1 MKQWKKVC
9 AAVCCAG
16 MLNGCSFISVG
27 DELLQVPKPS
37 ASYLQLQKEL
47 DKNLSDTVTY
57 TAPQSGQYRNSV
69 IFEDIDADGSEE
81 SFAFLRDSVSG
92 KITVYAYRMVDE
104 RYELIGSIDGNGTAL
119 DSVAFLD
126 MPESGGKGMILTWK
140 LVGEVS
146 KGLTVCA
153 LDDNGG
159 LKDVLNAECSDYTA
173 CDLDQDGGDELF
185 TVRYSMT
192 DRNTAQVYDYNGE
205 KMEMIS
211 QIDAS
216 QDIKTVAKMRRGY
229 IDSDTVGV
237 FVDNKFDTDVG
248 MQTDIYMLNDRSL
261 VNLAISDNTYRPI
274 ALYYSED
281 VNRDAI
287 IEVPIAKAMK
297 GYEMA
302 QPAEKQWMLD
312 WYRYSLS
319 KPAERICTTYRSST
333 EMWEMTLTDAWRKYV
348 TVKNVSSAESGV
360 SQTVFYEHRED
371 SEDVPLLTIL
381 VYTGSNH
388 KTAAASSGVVKL
400 GSTDTAT
407 YAARIENSD
416 LKLSVTA
423 EQVKKMFRILLSS
436 WN

>member
-1 MKQWKKVC
+1 MKQWKKIC

-16 MLNGCSFISVG
+16 MLSGCSFISVG
-27 DELLQVPKPS
+27 DDLLQVPSPS
-37 ASYLQLQKEL
+37 ASYVQLQKEL
-47 DKNLSDTVTY
+47 NKSLSDTVTY
-57 TAPQSGQYRNSV
+57 TAPQNGQYRNSV
-69 IFEDIDADGSEE
+69 IFEDIDGDGSEE

-92 KITVYAYRMVDE
+92 KITVCAYRMVDE
-104 RYELIGSIDGNGTAL
+104 QYEQIGSIDGNGTAL

-140 LVGEVS
+140 LVGGVS

-153 LDDNGG
+153 LNSRGM
-159 LKDVLNAECSDYTA
+159 LNDVLNVECSDYTA

-185 TVRYSMT
+185 TVRYNMMG
-192 DRNTAQVYDYNGE
+192 RNTAQVYDYDGR

-216 QDIKTVAKMRRGY
+216 QDAKTVAKMRSGY
-229 IDSDTVGV
+229 IDNDAVGV

-261 VNLAISDNTYRPI
+261 VNLALSDSTYRPI

-287 IEVPIAKAMK
+287 IEVPIARAMP
-297 GYEMA
+297 GYESA
-302 QPAEKQWMLD
+302 SPAEKQWMLD

-319 KPAERICTTYRSST
+319 EDERRICTTYRSST
-333 EMWEMTLTDAWRKYV
+333 EMWELTLSDAWRKYV
-348 TVKNVSSAESGV
+348 TVKNVSSSDTGV
-360 SQTVFYEHRED
+360 SQTVFYEHRGGRD
-371 SEDVPLLTIL
+371 DVPLLTIL
-381 VYTGSNH
+381 VYTGSDH
-388 KTAAASSGVVKL
+388 ETAAAAQGLIKL

-416 LKLSVTA
+416 LKLSVNT
-423 EQVKKMFRILLSS
+423 EQIKKMFRILLSS